1 MIVEVIRKEMEE
13 KNVVLLE
20 FMEEKRYFRHEN
32 KNKLENLGYQDN
44 NKSEYM

>member
-1 MIVEVIRKEMEE
+1 MIVEVIRKE
-13 KNVVLLE
+13 
-20 FMEEKRYFRHEN
+20 MEEKRYFRHEN